1 MGLRVWGLGFRV
13 GGLPM
18 GFGVSWYV
26 KSGPKQGVR
35 NPDGMSGRLV
45 DLRPCI
51 LAQGLY
57 GAV

>member
-1 MGLRVWGLGFRV
+1 
-13 GGLPM
+13 M

-26 KSGPKQGVR
+26 KSRPKQGFR
-35 NPDGMSGRLV
+35 NPDGMSGMGLGFRRLV